1 MIRNSFL
8 VIVLLG
14 LMACGSN
21 PVEDHYYSLVLA
33 ADDVMAPVRSE
44 ERKAQL
50 IVGPIQLPEYLNR
63 RGLAMQIDSNQIQTA
78 NHHFWAEPLE
88 EAIGRWT
95 DPGDC
100 RLRIEFDKFH
110 ATDRSRVVS
119 SGRYWISSA
128 DSDVRQEFDVT
139 ESISADGHAHAVAAL
154 RRSLGTLGKKG
165 VEPISQILGE
175 RVVEEGSISL
185 SPCRWFN
192 MQIQIARMRFDQW
205 VLRTYCVMCIT

>member
-1 MIRNSFL
+1 
-8 VIVLLG
+8 
-14 LMACGSN
+14 
-21 PVEDHYYSLVLA
+21 
-33 ADDVMAPVRSE
+33 MAPVRSE

-88 EAIGRWT
+88 EAISKVLVRDIANLASGVTVDRDAGRWT

-154 RRSLGTLGKKG
+154 RRSLGTLATQITDTI
-165 VEPISQILGE
+165 ESNSQCSGE
-175 RVVEEGSISL
+175 
-185 SPCRWFN
+185 
-192 MQIQIARMRFDQW
+192 QAR
-205 VLRTYCVMCIT
+205 

>member
-78 NHHFWAEPLE
+78 NHHFCLASGVTVDRD
-88 EAIGRWT
+88 AGRWT

-154 RRSLGTLGKKG
+154 RRSLGTLATQITDTI
-165 VEPISQILGE
+165 ESNSQCSGE
-175 RVVEEGSISL
+175 
-185 SPCRWFN
+185 
-192 MQIQIARMRFDQW
+192 QAR
-205 VLRTYCVMCIT
+205 

>member
-14 LMACGSN
+14 LMACGLN

-88 EAIGRWT
+88 EAISKVLVRDIANLASGVTVDRDAGRWT

-139 ESISADGHAHAVAAL
+139 ESISADGHAYAVAAL
-154 RRSLGTLGKKG
+154 RRSLGTLAT
-165 VEPISQILGE
+165 QITDTIESNLQCSGE
-175 RVVEEGSISL
+175 
-185 SPCRWFN
+185 
-192 MQIQIARMRFDQW
+192 QAR
-205 VLRTYCVMCIT
+205 

>member
-1 MIRNSFL
+1 MTRNSFV

-33 ADDVMAPVRSE
+33 ADDVTAPAHTDE
-44 ERKAQL
+44 TQAHL

-63 RGLAMQIDSNQIQTA
+63 RGLAIQIDSNQIQTA

-88 EAIGRWT
+88 EAISKVLVRDIAILASGVTVDRDAGRWT
-95 DPGDC
+95 DSGDC

-119 SGRYWISSA
+119 SGRYWVSSS
-128 DSDVRQEFDVT
+128 DSDVKQEFEVT
-139 ESISADGHAHAVAAL
+139 QTLSADGHAYAVAAL
-154 RRSLGTLGKKG
+154 RRSLRTLATQITNTIESNSQCS
-165 VEPISQILGE
+165 VEQAE
-175 RVVEEGSISL
+175 
-185 SPCRWFN
+185 
-192 MQIQIARMRFDQW
+192 
-205 VLRTYCVMCIT
+205 